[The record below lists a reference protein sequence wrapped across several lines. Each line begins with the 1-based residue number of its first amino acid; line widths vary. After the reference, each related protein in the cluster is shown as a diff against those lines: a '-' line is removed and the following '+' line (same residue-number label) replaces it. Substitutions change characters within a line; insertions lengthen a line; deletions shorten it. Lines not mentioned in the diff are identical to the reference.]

1 MEMKTR
7 FTSILSLLLLAVF
20 VFCSCSQKTGL
31 EAATTTQKTERSVK
45 TTATTETDP
54 VATTAPDPFETVR
67 GSDEK
72 WIQYGLAAY
81 DAGKEIPDMS
91 SFFSGIAN
99 NPHEIYGY
107 ICLYDDLFIY
117 DPENAIPIA
126 EAYFDFI
133 VRNFGVDA
141 LLDITRRCEFK
152 FAYLQSVN
160 VAFDFS
166 DLTVSSDPSETLSFF
181 QDMDLV
187 LAKMTCTSNPN
198 WKYILQLNNATY
210 YFKDYTK
217 MYFSYPSLIY
227 SKNVALNEMIAYLNE
242 NGFSEWLRTDRHFH
256 YFMTYE
262 RDAPSVTYSPA
273 GNMFINDDSTVLHES
288 VHAMGINGAANI
300 WLSEGISNYFG
311 LALGFDEYNDSA
323 GMWWDLK
330 YVEAGYYDPYAD
342 AGDPYSIRQ
351 KRTFEDY
358 VGHGGSFESWDS
370 IDLRLLFD
378 AKARVELEIETSTLG
393 TVYKEINGKECVG
406 VGTELTYNQATSLIQ
421 YLVNTRGLGQVMNA
435 YRTQDIEG
443 NLGKDYAGLKAE
455 WLEYLQQ

>member
-1 MEMKTR
+1 MVLKYYSWRQGLIRRRLQQGRKMEMKTR

-31 EAATTTQKTERSVK
+31 EAATTTQKTEWSVE

-54 VATTAPDPFETVR
+54 VATTASDPFETVR

-99 NPHEIYGY
+99 NHHEIYGY

-152 FAYLQSVN
+152 LAYLQSVN

-187 LAKMTCTSNPN
+187 LAKMKCTSSQ
-198 WKYILQLNNATY
+198 IGRA
-210 YFKDYTK
+210 
-217 MYFSYPSLIY
+217 SC
-227 SKNVALNEMIAYLNE
+227 
-242 NGFSEWLRTDRHFH
+242 R
-256 YFMTYE
+256 E
-262 RDAPSVTYSPA
+262 RV
-273 GNMFINDDSTVLHES
+273 
-288 VHAMGINGAANI
+288 
-300 WLSEGISNYFG
+300 
-311 LALGFDEYNDSA
+311 
-323 GMWWDLK
+323 
-330 YVEAGYYDPYAD
+330 
-342 AGDPYSIRQ
+342 
-351 KRTFEDY
+351 
-358 VGHGGSFESWDS
+358 
-370 IDLRLLFD
+370 
-378 AKARVELEIETSTLG
+378 
-393 TVYKEINGKECVG
+393 
-406 VGTELTYNQATSLIQ
+406 
-421 YLVNTRGLGQVMNA
+421 
-435 YRTQDIEG
+435 
-443 NLGKDYAGLKAE
+443 
-455 WLEYLQQ
+455 